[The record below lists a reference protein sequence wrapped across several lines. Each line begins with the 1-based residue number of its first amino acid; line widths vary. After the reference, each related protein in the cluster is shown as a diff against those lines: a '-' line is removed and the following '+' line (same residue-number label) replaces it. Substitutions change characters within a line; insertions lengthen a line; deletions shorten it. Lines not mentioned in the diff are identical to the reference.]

1 MKEWLQKQID
11 SGFSDLKGLSISAHV
26 PLQDQV
32 LNELLSE
39 ALRGVASP
47 ATAAPSPAKTPDLR
61 SLVQFVKKAEVHA
74 KDGALVIDVD
84 IRV

>member
-1 MKEWLQKQID
+1 MKDWLQKQID

-47 ATAAPSPAKTPDLR
+47 ATAPSPAKTPDLR

>member
-1 MKEWLQKQID
+1 MKDWLQKQID

-47 ATAAPSPAKTPDLR
+47 AIAPSSAKTPDLR

>member
-11 SGFSDLKGLSISAHV
+11 TGFNDLKGLSISAHV
-26 PLQDQV
+26 PVQDQV
-32 LNELLSE
+32 INELLAQ
-39 ALRGVASP
+39 ALTGLSSP
-47 ATAAPSPAKTPDLR
+47 AAPSVSKAPDLR

-84 IRV
+84 ISV